1 MKETIKN
8 CIEKIEIHLERLD
21 SEIKD
26 IKRFSKIAKNCAK
39 RARKEMVAL
48 KELREIMDEGLEKEE
63 KRRGVPGRQTVRK
76 K

>member
-8 CIEKIEIHLERLD
+8 CIERIEIHLERLD

-39 RARKEMVAL
+39 RARKKWWPL
-48 KELREIMDEGLEKEE
+48 KNSARSWMRDWK
-63 KRRGVPGRQTVRK
+63 RK
-76 K
+76 KKDGVCRAVRP